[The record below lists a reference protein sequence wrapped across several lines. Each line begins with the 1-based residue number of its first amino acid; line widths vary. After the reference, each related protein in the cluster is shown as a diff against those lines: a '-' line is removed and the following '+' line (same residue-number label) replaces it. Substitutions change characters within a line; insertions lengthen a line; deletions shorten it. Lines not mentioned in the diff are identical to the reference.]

1 MSSCIIQVAQDI
13 DEPWPVE
20 VISHDGVAYNIT
32 MAPGDM
38 VLYESHSILHGR
50 PYPLVG
56 RFYVSTEKV
65 AASLDQAYPVALI
78 VHDNLMSRMFPGE
91 HIRAFYS
98 SRSRRHE

>member
-1 MSSCIIQVAQDI
+1 MDRLPLVSSCIIQVAQDI

-20 VISHDGVAYNIT
+20 VISHAGVAYNIT

-56 RFYVSTEKV
+56 RFYVSEV
-65 AASLDQAYPVALI
+65 EIAASLDQEY
-78 VHDNLMSRMFPGE
+78 
-91 HIRAFYS
+91 YS
-98 SRSRRHE
+98 NFASLQFNRFHHCRRIYSCILFQ

>member
-65 AASLDQAYPVALI
+65 ALSLNRAYPI
-78 VHDNLMSRMFPGE
+78 TPTVHDKSNESYVPR
-91 HIRAFYS
+91 RTS
-98 SRSRRHE
+98 SCILFQ